1 SHVASPPALCCRTA
15 SRGGEFRGLFHPLGE
30 ETFSLL
36 PSSSFTLV
44 PRGLVNSNSEFSP
57 TTPFTLGHSPAW
69 PPFFS
74 PPRSSSS
81 RPVSS
86 CPCFPFLLVGSIP
99 PDLCLPGGARQR
111 GWVRH
116 ETPPPPPP
124 ALQPHAGYPEPG
136 SSGEGSSK
144 PRSPRTAS
152 GVGGT
157 GSVAPPPP
165 SPGPAPGPWQRLGN
179 RGTVQPDDRIGSP
192 GLPAPP
198 RVRPEPRPLS
208 EGPATPP
215 PRPGERGPEGPL
227 CLPSHR
233 GPFFSPPQVKRKL
246 DLERDHQYLTE
257 AGQPARGRAKQ
268 TGKGAKSPGE
278 KSRYETSLNLT
289 TKRFLELLSRS
300 PDGVVDLNWAADI
313 LKVQKRRIYDITNVL
328 EGVHLITKKSKNH
341 IQWLGKQSVSVSPSP
356 SEYQDL
362 SRDLRNLEEAE
373 QQLDDLIQM
382 CTVQLKLLTEDADNQ
397 NLAYVTCQ
405 DLRSVADPAEQMV
418 MVIKAPLETQLQVA
432 DPAEAM
438 QISLKSTRGPI
449 DVFLCPED
457 SSGVCSPVKSPFR
470 AAPDEAPAAAG
481 LLTPP
486 REAGPPMLT
495 GDQGA
500 GCPRR
505 AGGSRRPLVTCSLAD
520 AVTLLQ
526 PAPSFLTHPPTP
538 PQSGSLQGP
547 GPSTGRP
554 SRGSGGRA
562 PQAGCRRVLTATVT
576 VGGGHPDYGN
586 YGMD

>member
-1 SHVASPPALCCRTA
+1 MALPGPLHLLDQRIVIIATQPDPPAPAPADPL
-15 SRGGEFRGLFHPLGE
+15 LFA
-30 ETFSLL
+30 
-36 PSSSFTLV
+36 
-44 PRGLVNSNSEFSP
+44 
-57 TTPFTLGHSPAW
+57 TP
-69 PPFFS
+69 
-74 PPRSSSS
+74 
-81 RPVSS
+81 
-86 CPCFPFLLVGSIP
+86 
-99 PDLCLPGGARQR
+99 
-111 GWVRH
+111 
-116 ETPPPPPP
+116 
-124 ALQPHAGYPEPG
+124 
-136 SSGEGSSK
+136 
-144 PRSPRTAS
+144 
-152 GVGGT
+152 
-157 GSVAPPPP
+157 
-165 SPGPAPGPWQRLGN
+165 PGPAPHRTP
-179 RGTVQPDDRIGSP
+179 RGR
-192 GLPAPP
+192 PP
-198 RVRPEPRPLS
+198 
-208 EGPATPP
+208 
-215 PRPGERGPEGPL
+215 
-227 CLPSHR
+227 
-233 GPFFSPPQVKRKL
+233 VKRKL

-495 GDQGA
+495 GDQEPFLSERSPATPLPSEVGEEEA
-500 GCPRR
+500 L
-505 AGGSRRPLVTCSLAD
+505 SPLVSVDGLLEQAREDFSSLLPD
-520 AVTLLQ
+520 EFISL
-526 PAPSFLTHPPTP
+526 SP
-538 PQSGSLQGP
+538 PQ
-547 GPSTGRP
+547 
-554 SRGSGGRA
+554 A
-562 PQAGCRRVLTATVT
+562 
-576 VGGGHPDYGN
+576 PDYHFGLED
-586 YGMD
+586 GEGVRELFDCDFGDFTHLDF